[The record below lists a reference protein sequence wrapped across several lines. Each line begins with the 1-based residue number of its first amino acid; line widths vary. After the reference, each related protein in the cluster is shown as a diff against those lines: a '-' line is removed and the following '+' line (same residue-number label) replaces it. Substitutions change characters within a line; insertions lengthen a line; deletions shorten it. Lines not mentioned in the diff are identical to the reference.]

1 MKYKVCCPF
10 CENEKCVK
18 GTDKCEAEL
27 WAKDMMK
34 KREQGMGKQYLR
46 FGDIPKDKISRIH
59 RSDAILG
66 EEKGVSVWDCAFVND
81 VPFPLLPDNASED
94 CMADYFYHLFGNKPV
109 YLVEGTELKE
119 RGSANEP
126 LLGKDIKIVSE
137 YTEVYKYL
145 KRIHTR

>member
-1 MKYKVCCPF
+1 MSKKYI
-10 CENEKCVK
+10 
-18 GTDKCEAEL
+18 
-27 WAKDMMK
+27 
-34 KREQGMGKQYLR
+34 R

-126 LLGKDIKIVSE
+126 LLGKDIKVISE
-137 YTEVYKYL
+137 YTDVYKYL